1 MVLLQFCSKETLPP
15 TARFSFSPYKG
26 NTASIFIFDARH
38 SGDDDD
44 NIEKLQARWD
54 WDNDGEWDTQL
65 SSELVQEH
73 RFDASGVYYVT
84 LQIID
89 SDGLSSELTREILV
103 TEIGPLYIPVVVYP
117 EDNCKN
123 VKTSVM
129 LNWSCYHV
137 DKAEIRY
144 DIYFGD
150 NPNPHLIK
158 RDFSSTLFSPGRL
171 ESGTNYYWKI
181 VAKDDYGNKTTGHVS
196 TFFTHLFD
204 ERDGQ
209 EYDLIK
215 TEELFWMA
223 ENLNY
228 QTDSGWWCHSD
239 DLENCE
245 KYGKLY
251 NWETAMISCPPGWYL
266 PSDLEWQSFEVSLFM
281 FNPNDWGA
289 RGNNQGDKIRVG
301 GSSGFNAIMA
311 GTRDFW
317 GDYSI
322 LGTDAGFWTSTGN
335 NYFAFYRYIF
345 FEQPY
350 IFRYNLP
357 GVHGLSVRC
366 VKTANE

>member
-1 MVLLQFCSKETLPP
+1 M
-15 TARFSFSPYKG
+15 
-26 NTASIFIFDARH
+26 
-38 SGDDDD
+38 DD
-44 NIEKLQARWD
+44 
-54 WDNDGEWDTQL
+54 
-65 SSELVQEH
+65 
-73 RFDASGVYYVT
+73 F
-84 LQIID
+84 
-89 SDGLSSELTREILV
+89 
-103 TEIGPLYIPVVVYP
+103 
-117 EDNCKN
+117 
-123 VKTSVM
+123 
-129 LNWSCYHV
+129 
-137 DKAEIRY
+137 
-144 DIYFGD
+144 
-150 NPNPHLIK
+150 
-158 RDFSSTLFSPGRL
+158 
-171 ESGTNYYWKI
+171 
-181 VAKDDYGNKTTGHVS
+181 GNKTTGPLS
-196 TFFTHLFD
+196 TFYTHLLD
-204 ERDGQ
+204 DRDGK
-209 EYDLIK
+209 EYDIFK
-215 TEELFWMA
+215 TEEFFWMA
-223 ENLNY
+223 ENLNF